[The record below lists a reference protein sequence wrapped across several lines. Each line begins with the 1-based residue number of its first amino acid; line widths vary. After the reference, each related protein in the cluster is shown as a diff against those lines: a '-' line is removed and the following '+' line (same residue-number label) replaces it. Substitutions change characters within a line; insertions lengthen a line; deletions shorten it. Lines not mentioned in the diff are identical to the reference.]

1 VGQPVVAGSPFN
13 VAALIKLGYE
23 VCVERGAGVFA
34 SFSDELYE
42 KMGAQI
48 VGTDEAWA
56 ADIVLCFDSPND
68 NHVALMKDGATLSAR
83 LNPWADK
90 ELPERYAKRGITA
103 LALDAVP
110 RISRAQ
116 SLDVRSSMA
125 NVAGYRAVIEAAN
138 EFGRTF
144 TGQVTAAG
152 KTQPA
157 KVYVIGVGV
166 AGLAAIGISVRKYRP
181 GVKAQTPKFR
191 QEQYIRT
198 LFHGLRCHAVEI
210 VDIFF
215 RLT

>member
-1 VGQPVVAGSPFN
+1 MRIGIPREAAVGQPVVAGSPFN

-68 NHVALMKDGATLSAR
+68 NHVALMKDGATLIAR

-103 LALDAVP
+103 LAMDAVP

-116 SLDVRSSMA
+116 SLDVRSSMM

-152 KTQPA
+152 KTTRPRSTSSASAWRALRPSARQAPWA
-157 KVYVIGVGV
+157 QRCTPPTCAPKWPTRWNRS
-166 AGLAAIGISVRKYRP
+166 AARSSRFP
-181 GVKAQTPKFR
+181 
-191 QEQYIRT
+191 
-198 LFHGLRCHAVEI
+198 
-210 VDIFF
+210 
-215 RLT
+215 